1 MEKIELQS
9 LVGGALQEEFEKSFE
24 KVVKNLQDLNT
35 SYRDKRSITIKM
47 TFEQNEARDDVKTSI
62 TVAEKLAPQQG
73 LNTAFYIGR
82 DLETGK
88 VVAQE
93 YGKQVKGQMNLD
105 DYSSQQIIDGKTVD
119 TDTGE
124 VIGDDSVVDFR
135 KAAK

>member
-93 YGKQVKGQMNLD
+93 YGKQIKGQMNLD

>member
-47 TFEQNEARDDVKTSI
+47 TFEQNETRDDVKTSI

>member
-73 LNTAFYIGR
+73 LNTEFYIGR